1 MRAIVYIDGFNLY
14 YGLLRHSPHKWLNL
28 EKFVKALLTDK
39 YEVMAIKY
47 FTARVTK
54 DADDP
59 DAAIKQQQYLEAL
72 KSLGLVEIIEGF
84 YKRFRVKLPFAKEP
98 CRSCDKVKY
107 ATVIKTE
114 EKKSDVNLASA
125 MIVDAFEDKAD
136 AFVLISGDADQSAP
150 LSIVRHK
157 LKKVTVVFNPHE
169 GECHELRRFST
180 FCKNIPRELPS
191 QCRLPNEVPVGKR
204 IVTCPRSWRI
214 SG

>member
-1 MRAIVYIDGFNLY
+1 MLITRE
-14 YGLLRHSPHKWLNL
+14 LRQCGAEPG
-28 EKFVKALLTDK
+28 EIPAL
-39 YEVMAIKY
+39 AFQGIKY

-84 YKRFRVKLPFAKEP
+84 YKCFRVKLPFAKEP

-114 EKKSDVNLASA
+114 EKKSDVNFASA

-157 LKKVTVVFNPHE
+157 LK
-169 GECHELRRFST
+169 
-180 FCKNIPRELPS
+180 NIPRELPS

>member
-1 MRAIVYIDGFNLY
+1 MLITRE
-14 YGLLRHSPHKWLNL
+14 LRQCGAEPG
-28 EKFVKALLTDK
+28 EIPAL
-39 YEVMAIKY
+39 AFQGIKY

-59 DAAIKQQQYLEAL
+59 DAAIKQHQYLEAL

-191 QCRLPNEVPVGKR
+191 QCRLPDEVPVGKR
-204 IVTCPRSWRI
+204 IVTCPRSWCI